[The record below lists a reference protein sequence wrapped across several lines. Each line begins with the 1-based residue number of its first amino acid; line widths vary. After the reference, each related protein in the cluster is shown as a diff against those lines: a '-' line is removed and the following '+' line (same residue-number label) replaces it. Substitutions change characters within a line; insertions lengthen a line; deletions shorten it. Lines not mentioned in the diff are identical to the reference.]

1 MASEREITNMDSTE
15 QKRFRPLY
23 EKMQQCLVLQGL
35 RPKTIDAYTRAI
47 RRVAR
52 YFDRCPDRLSVDDL
66 RDYFADLVKSHSW
79 STVKLD
85 RCGIQF
91 FYRHVL
97 DKHWDWVRIVKPP
110 EFRSLPDILT
120 RDETFKLINSTRKL
134 RYRVFFLT
142 TYSMGLRL
150 GEALK
155 LEVGD
160 FDRSRRRLHIRAAKG
175 GKDRLVPVPKVT
187 LQVLRRFWKT
197 HRNPRLLFP
206 SWVGTSNRIQWTQRP
221 MDRGGVQAA
230 IKAAVADCGIRR
242 RISMHSLRHS
252 YATHLLELGV
262 DLREIQS
269 ILGHARPETTAR
281 YAQLTDVTSTNAV
294 EMLCLMFSS
303 FSLNWADDQ

>member
-1 MASEREITNMDSTE
+1 MDSTE
-15 QKRFRPLY
+15 QRRFRPLY
-23 EKMQQCLVLQGL
+23 EKMQQCLLLQGL
-35 RPKTIDAYTRAI
+35 RPKTVDAYSRAV
-47 RRVAR
+47 RRVVR
-52 YFDRCPDRLSVDDL
+52 YFDRCPDQLTADDL

-97 DKHWDWVRIVKPP
+97 NKQWSWVSIVKPP
-110 EFRSLPDILT
+110 QVRSLPDILT
-120 RDETFKLINSTRKL
+120 RDETFRLIDSTRKL

-150 GEALK
+150 SEGLR

-160 FDRSRRRLHIRAAKG
+160 IDSSRHRVHIRGAKG
-175 GKDRLVPVPKVT
+175 GKDRLVPVPEVT
-187 LQVLRRFWKT
+187 LQVLRRFWTT
-197 HRNPRLLFP
+197 HRNPRRLFP
-206 SWVGTSNRIQWTQRP
+206 SWVGTSHRIQRAEHP

-242 RISMHSLRHS
+242 KISMHSLRHS

-281 YAQLTDVTSTNAV
+281 YTQLTNVTSTNAV
-294 EMLCLMFSS
+294 EVLRLMFSA
-303 FSLNWADDQ
+303 FSLNWADDR

>member
-1 MASEREITNMDSTE
+1 MDFTE
-15 QKRFRPLY
+15 QRRFWPLY
-23 EKMQQCLVLQGL
+23 TKMQQCLVLQGL
-35 RPKTIDAYTRAI
+35 RPKTVDAYTRAI

-52 YFDRCPDRLSVDDL
+52 HFDRCPDQLSPDDL
-66 RDYFADLVKSHSW
+66 RDYFAKLVKSHSW

-85 RCGIQF
+85 RCGLQF

-97 DKHWDWVRIVKPP
+97 DKQWDWVKIVKPP
-110 EFRSLPDILT
+110 EVRSLPDILT
-120 RDETFKLINSTRKL
+120 RDETFKLINTTQKL
-134 RYRVFFLT
+134 RYRVFFLA

-160 FDRSRRRLHIRAAKG
+160 FDRSRRRLHVRGAKG
-175 GKDRLVPVPKVT
+175 GKDRFVPVPEVT
-187 LQVLRRFWKT
+187 LQALRRFWKT

-206 SWVGTSNRIQWTQRP
+206 SRVGSFHRIQTAQHP

-230 IKAAVADCGIRR
+230 IKAVVADCGIRR

-269 ILGHARPETTAR
+269 ILGHERPETTAR
-281 YAQLTDVTSTNAV
+281 YAQLTNVTSTNAA
-294 EMLCLMFSS
+294 EALRQMFHF
-303 FSLNWADDQ
+303 FSLNWEADR

>member
-1 MASEREITNMDSTE
+1 MDSTE
-15 QKRFRPLY
+15 QKRFEPLY

-35 RPKTIDAYTRAI
+35 RPKTIEAYSRAV
-47 RRVAR
+47 RRVTTF
-52 YFDRCPDRLSVDDL
+52 FDRCPDRLTADDL
-66 RDYFADLVKSHSW
+66 KDYFAGLVKSHSW

-97 DKHWDWVRIVKPP
+97 NNPWDWVKIVKPP
-110 EFRSLPDILT
+110 EVRSLPDILT
-120 RDETFKLINSTRKL
+120 QEETFKVINITRKL

-150 GEALK
+150 SEGLQ

-160 FDRSRRRLHIRAAKG
+160 IDGGRQRVHIRGAKG
-175 GKDRLVPVPKVT
+175 GKDRFVPLPGVT
-187 LQVLRRFWKT
+187 LEALRRFWTT

-206 SWVGTSNRIQWTQRP
+206 NCLGNSRRICKAEGP
-221 MDRGGVQAA
+221 MDKGGVQAA

-281 YAQLTDVTSTNAV
+281 YAQLTNVTSTNAA
-294 EMLCLMFSS
+294 EMLALMFSS
-303 FSLNWADDQ
+303 FSLCWADER